1 MFDLLNCKFGCVN
14 RGQESAG
21 IVTSE
26 GDCAKHFRVIKG
38 MGMINTVFN
47 DESMKKLTG
56 KGYSFYQFKS
66 CKKKNIYIYY

>member
-1 MFDLLNCKFGCVN
+1 MCYNVIFIFC

-26 GDCAKHFRVIKG
+26 GNNAKHFHVKKG

-47 DESMKKLTG
+47 DESIKRLKGKLLD
-56 KGYSFYQFKS
+56 K
-66 CKKKNIYIYY
+66 